1 MAKLDQELAALAT
14 MSLAQLRGEWVSTFG
29 EDAPDLPGSMLRR
42 VIAYRVQEERL
53 GGLPATAQRM
63 LAIIAEG
70 VTSLPEPPIRLKPGS
85 RLLRE
90 WNGMIHTVMV
100 ETDGFSFG
108 GKRYASLSHV
118 AKAIT
123 GAHWSGPRFF
133 GLKRRPPPPRR
144 GADAHG

>member
-42 VIAYRVQEERL
+42 VIAYRLQESVL
-53 GGLPATAQRM
+53 GGLPVHARRM
-63 LAIIAEG
+63 LEIVAEG
-70 VTSLPEPPIRLKPGS
+70 GADLPAPPIQLKPGS

-90 WNGMIHTVMV
+90 WNGKLHTVMV
-100 ETDGFSFG
+100 EADGFTFG

-118 AKAIT
+118 AEAIT

-144 GADAHG
+144 GAEIHG